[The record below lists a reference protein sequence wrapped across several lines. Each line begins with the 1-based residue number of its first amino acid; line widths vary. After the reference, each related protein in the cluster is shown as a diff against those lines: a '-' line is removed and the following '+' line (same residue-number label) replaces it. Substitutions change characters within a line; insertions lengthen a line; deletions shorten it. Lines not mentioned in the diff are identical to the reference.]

1 MTTATKARSKP
12 TDARSTALKVRK
24 LAEEHHRYRS
34 QSLNLGCAEILT
46 SPLVR
51 EMLATDFARRY
62 GTKGGYAGG
71 AYLDE
76 IEQIGEELACRI
88 FGAKYAIL
96 SPVTGHVAV
105 MTTLLGLTSPGDTVM
120 STSFTDGGYPMGIAE
135 RMGLKVV
142 NTVFDLERCNLDV
155 ERTRDAILHER
166 PRLIFFGAPRYLFPH
181 PVPELLEACKSV
193 GATVCYDGSHPL
205 GLIAGKQF
213 HDPLAEGVDLL
224 IGSTSKTLFGP
235 ARGILLVRESEEIR
249 EKLLTVYRNFL
260 VQSTY
265 QLNGLVA
272 LVVALAE
279 TAEFGRSF
287 AANVVA
293 NSQALA
299 KGLSESGI
307 EILGMDQGG
316 SQSHQVLPKIGWF
329 PSEKTQ
335 AMRDRLQKAGIFCD
349 GLIRFGTQQL
359 TRLGV
364 TDREMNQVAD
374 FIAEAYM
381 LNDGDNAGLEW
392 VRKKVERFAESHRT
406 LRYTFDDETDAF
418 RYLKFD

>member
-1 MTTATKARSKP
+1 MTAATKIRSKP
-12 TDARSTALKVRK
+12 SDARSAAFKVRK

-34 QSLNLGCAEILT
+34 HSLNLGCAEILT

-76 IEQIGEELACRI
+76 IEQIGEDLACRI

-120 STSFTDGGYPMGIAE
+120 SLNFADGGYPMGIAE

-142 NTVFDLERCNLDV
+142 DTVFDLERCNLDV
-155 ERTRDAILHER
+155 ERTRDVILRER
-166 PRLIFFGAPRYLFPH
+166 PQLIFFGAPRYLFPH
-181 PVPELLEACKSV
+181 PVPRLLDTCKSV

-205 GLIAGKQF
+205 GLIAGKKF
-213 HDPLAEGVDLL
+213 HDPLTEGVDLL

-249 EKLLTVYRNFL
+249 EKLLDVYRKFL

-299 KGLSESGI
+299 KGLSERGI
-307 EILGMDQGG
+307 EVLGMEQGG

-335 AMRDRLQKAGIFCD
+335 AIRDRLQKAGIFCD

-364 TDREMNQVAD
+364 TDREMEQVAD

-381 LNDGDNAGLEW
+381 LGDSDNTGLARI
-392 VRKKVERFAESHRT
+392 RKKVERFAESHRT
-406 LRYTFDDETDAF
+406 LHYTFGDDADAF